1 MGVAL
6 KRNWGY
12 EFKTKNQ
19 NGFLERMFWFLSIIV
34 LDQNSPMS
42 HPQ

>member
-1 MGVAL
+1 M
-6 KRNWGY
+6 KKNWGY

-19 NGFLERMFWFLSIIV
+19 NGFLREFWFLSIIV

>member
-1 MGVAL
+1 MKKLGV
-6 KRNWGY
+6 RV
-12 EFKTKNQ
+12 Q
-19 NGFLERMFWFLSIIV
+19 NKEPEWFFEREFWFLSIIV

>member
-1 MGVAL
+1 M

-12 EFKTKNQ
+12 EFKTTNQ
-19 NGFLERMFWFLSIIV
+19 NGFFREKFWFLSIIV

>member
-1 MGVAL
+1 M

-19 NGFLERMFWFLSIIV
+19 NGFLERSSGSYQLSYWTRILPCRTPNEI
-34 LDQNSPMS
+34 N
-42 HPQ
+42 H